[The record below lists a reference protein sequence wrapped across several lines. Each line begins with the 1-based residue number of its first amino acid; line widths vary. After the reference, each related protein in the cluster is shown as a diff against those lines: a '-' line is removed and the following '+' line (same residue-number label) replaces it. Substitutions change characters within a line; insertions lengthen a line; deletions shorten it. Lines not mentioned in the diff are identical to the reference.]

1 MKSYRKKRLLLFSLF
16 ITFIL
21 TIVFFY
27 LINTVKLWTY
37 NTVSIL
43 NIDDNV
49 ITVFTTLDLDL
60 FEDNNF
66 FYYDTLKY
74 TYKVNSKEDSE
85 DGVILMLELEKS
97 FKLVNDDMVIL
108 LPNKRETILSL
119 IIDSWRVKWKN

>member
-1 MKSYRKKRLLLFSLF
+1 MKSYKKKRLLLFSLV

-43 NIDDNV
+43 NIDDDV

-74 TYKVNSKEDSE
+74 TYKINNKEGSE

-119 IIDSWRVKWKN
+119 IIDSWRVK

>member
-1 MKSYRKKRLLLFSLF
+1 MKSYRKKRLLLLSFV

-66 FYYDTLKY
+66 FYYNTLKY
-74 TYKVNSKEDSE
+74 TYKINNKEDSE

>member
-1 MKSYRKKRLLLFSLF
+1 MKSYKKKRLLLFSLV

-60 FEDNNF
+60 FKDNNF

-74 TYKVNSKEDSE
+74 TYKINSKEDSE

-97 FKLVNDDMVIL
+97 FRLVNDDMVIL

-119 IIDSWRVKWKN
+119 IIDSWRVK

>member
-1 MKSYRKKRLLLFSLF
+1 MKSYKKKRLLLFSLV

-60 FEDNNF
+60 FKDNNF

-74 TYKVNSKEDSE
+74 TYKINSKEDSE

-97 FKLVNDDMVIL
+97 FRLVNDDMVIL

>member
-1 MKSYRKKRLLLFSLF
+1 MKSYKKKRLLLLSFV

-60 FEDNNF
+60 FKDNNF

-74 TYKVNSKEDSE
+74 TYKINNKEDSE

-119 IIDSWRVKWKN
+119 IIDSWRVK

>member
-1 MKSYRKKRLLLFSLF
+1 MKSYKKKRLLLFSLF

-43 NIDDNV
+43 NIDDDV

-74 TYKVNSKEDSE
+74 TYKINNKEDSE

-119 IIDSWRVKWKN
+119 IIDSWRVK

>member
-1 MKSYRKKRLLLFSLF
+1 MKNYKKKGLLLLSFV

-60 FEDNNF
+60 FKDNNF

-119 IIDSWRVKWKN
+119 IIDSWRVK

>member
-1 MKSYRKKRLLLFSLF
+1 MKSYKKKRLLLFSLV

-66 FYYDTLKY
+66 FYYNTLKY
-74 TYKVNSKEDSE
+74 TYKINSKEDSE

-119 IIDSWRVKWKN
+119 IIDSWRVK

>member
-1 MKSYRKKRLLLFSLF
+1 MKSYKKKRLLLFSLF

-60 FEDNNF
+60 FKDNNF

-97 FKLVNDDMVIL
+97 FKLVNDGMVIL

-119 IIDSWRVKWKN
+119 IIDSWRVK

>member
-1 MKSYRKKRLLLFSLF
+1 MKSYKKKRLLLFSLF

-21 TIVFFY
+21 TIIFFY

-43 NIDDNV
+43 NIDDDV

-74 TYKVNSKEDSE
+74 TYKINSKEDSE
-85 DGVILMLELEKS
+85 DGVILVLELEKS
-97 FKLVNDDMVIL
+97 FKLVIDDMVIL

-119 IIDSWRVKWKN
+119 IIDSWRVK

>member
-1 MKSYRKKRLLLFSLF
+1 MKSYKKKRLFLFSLF

-66 FYYDTLKY
+66 FYYNTLKY
-74 TYKVNSKEDSE
+74 TYKINNKEDSE

>member
-1 MKSYRKKRLLLFSLF
+1 MKSYKKKRLLLFSLV

-21 TIVFFY
+21 TIVLFY
-27 LINTVKLWTY
+27 LLVSIKLWTY

-74 TYKVNSKEDSE
+74 TYKINNKEDSE

-97 FKLVNDDMVIL
+97 FKVVNDDMVIL

-119 IIDSWRVKWKN
+119 IIDSWRVK

>member
-1 MKSYRKKRLLLFSLF
+1 MKSYKKKRLLLFSLV

-66 FYYDTLKY
+66 FYYDT
-74 TYKVNSKEDSE
+74 
-85 DGVILMLELEKS
+85 
-97 FKLVNDDMVIL
+97 
-108 LPNKRETILSL
+108 
-119 IIDSWRVKWKN
+119 

>member
-1 MKSYRKKRLLLFSLF
+1 MKSYKKKRLLLFSLF

-74 TYKVNSKEDSE
+74 TYKINSKEDSE

-119 IIDSWRVKWKN
+119 IIDSWRVK

>member
-1 MKSYRKKRLLLFSLF
+1 MKSYKKKRLLLFSLV

-21 TIVFFY
+21 TIIFFY

-43 NIDDNV
+43 NIDDDV

-74 TYKVNSKEDSE
+74 TYKINNKEDSE
-85 DGVILMLELEKS
+85 DGVILMLELEKP
-97 FKLVNDDMVIL
+97 FRLVNDDMVIL

-119 IIDSWRVKWKN
+119 IIDSWRVK

>member
-1 MKSYRKKRLLLFSLF
+1 MKSYKKKRLLLLSFV

-66 FYYDTLKY
+66 FYYNTLKY
-74 TYKVNSKEDSE
+74 TYKINSKEDSE

-97 FKLVNDDMVIL
+97 FKLVNDDMVIF

-119 IIDSWRVKWKN
+119 IIDSWRVK

>member
-1 MKSYRKKRLLLFSLF
+1 MKSYRKKRLLLFSLV

-60 FEDNNF
+60 FKDNNF

-74 TYKVNSKEDSE
+74 TYKINSKEDSE
-85 DGVILMLELEKS
+85 DGVILVLELEKS
-97 FKLVNDDMVIL
+97 FKLVIDDMVIL

-119 IIDSWRVKWKN
+119 IIDSWRVK

>member
-1 MKSYRKKRLLLFSLF
+1 MKNYRKKRLLLLSFV

-74 TYKVNSKEDSE
+74 TYKINNKEDSE

-97 FKLVNDDMVIL
+97 FRLVNDDMVIL

-119 IIDSWRVKWKN
+119 IIDSWRVK

>member
-1 MKSYRKKRLLLFSLF
+1 MKSYKKKRLLLLSFV

-27 LINTVKLWTY
+27 LLVSVKLWTY
-37 NTVSIL
+37 NNVSIL

-49 ITVFTTLDLDL
+49 ITVYTTLDLDL
-60 FEDNNF
+60 FKDNNF

-74 TYKVNSKEDSE
+74 TYKINSKEDSE

-97 FKLVNDDMVIL
+97 FRLVNDDMVIL

-119 IIDSWRVKWKN
+119 IIDSWRVK

>member
-1 MKSYRKKRLLLFSLF
+1 MRSYKKKRLLLLSFV

-74 TYKVNSKEDSE
+74 TYKINSKEDSE

>member
-1 MKSYRKKRLLLFSLF
+1 MKSYKKKRLLLFSLV
-16 ITFIL
+16 IIFIL

-43 NIDDNV
+43 NIDDDV

-74 TYKVNSKEDSE
+74 TYKINNKEDSE

-119 IIDSWRVKWKN
+119 IIDSWRVK

>member
-1 MKSYRKKRLLLFSLF
+1 MKSYRKKRLLLLSFV

-60 FEDNNF
+60 FKDNNF

-97 FKLVNDDMVIL
+97 FRLVNDDMVIL

>member
-1 MKSYRKKRLLLFSLF
+1 MKSYKKKRLLLFSLV

-74 TYKVNSKEDSE
+74 TYKINSKEDSE

>member
-1 MKSYRKKRLLLFSLF
+1 MKSYKKKRLLLLSFV

-74 TYKVNSKEDSE
+74 TYKINSKEDSE

-97 FKLVNDDMVIL
+97 FRLVNDDMVIL

-119 IIDSWRVKWKN
+119 IIDSWRVK

>member
-1 MKSYRKKRLLLFSLF
+1 MRSYKKKRLLLFSLF

-43 NIDDNV
+43 NIDDDV

-74 TYKVNSKEDSE
+74 TYKINNKEDSE

-97 FKLVNDDMVIL
+97 FRLVNDDMVIL
-108 LPNKRETILSL
+108 LPNNRETILSL
-119 IIDSWRVKWKN
+119 IIDSWRVK

>member
-1 MKSYRKKRLLLFSLF
+1 MKSYKKKRLLLFSLF

-49 ITVFTTLDLDL
+49 ITVFTILDLDL

-74 TYKVNSKEDSE
+74 TYKINSKEDSE

-97 FKLVNDDMVIL
+97 FRLVNDDMVIL

-119 IIDSWRVKWKN
+119 IIDSWRVK

>member
-1 MKSYRKKRLLLFSLF
+1 MKSYKKKRLLLFSLV

-97 FKLVNDDMVIL
+97 FRLVNDDMVIL

>member
-1 MKSYRKKRLLLFSLF
+1 MKSYKKKRLLLFSLF

-66 FYYDTLKY
+66 FYYNTLKY

-97 FKLVNDDMVIL
+97 FRLVNDDMVIL

-119 IIDSWRVKWKN
+119 IIDSWRVK

>member
-1 MKSYRKKRLLLFSLF
+1 MKSYRKKRLLLLSFV

-60 FEDNNF
+60 FKDNNF

>member
-1 MKSYRKKRLLLFSLF
+1 MKSYKKKRLLLFSLF

-74 TYKVNSKEDSE
+74 TYKINNKEDSE

-97 FKLVNDDMVIL
+97 FRLVNDDMVIL

-119 IIDSWRVKWKN
+119 IIDSWRVK

>member
-1 MKSYRKKRLLLFSLF
+1 MKSYKKKRLLLFSLG

-74 TYKVNSKEDSE
+74 NYKINNKEDSE

-119 IIDSWRVKWKN
+119 IIDSWRVK

>member
-1 MKSYRKKRLLLFSLF
+1 MKSYKKKRLLLFSLV

-66 FYYDTLKY
+66 FYYNTLKY
-74 TYKVNSKEDSE
+74 TYKINNKEDSE

-97 FKLVNDDMVIL
+97 FRLVNDDMVIL

>member
-1 MKSYRKKRLLLFSLF
+1 MKSYKKKRLLLFSLF

-43 NIDDNV
+43 NIDDGV

-74 TYKVNSKEDSE
+74 TYKINNKEDSE

-119 IIDSWRVKWKN
+119 IIDSWRVK

>member
-1 MKSYRKKRLLLFSLF
+1 MKSYKKKRLLLFSLV

-27 LINTVKLWTY
+27 LLVSVKLWTY
-37 NTVSIL
+37 NNVSIL

-49 ITVFTTLDLDL
+49 ITVYTTLDLDL
-60 FEDNNF
+60 FKDNNF

-74 TYKVNSKEDSE
+74 TYKINSKEDSE
-85 DGVILMLELEKS
+85 DGVILVLELEKS

-119 IIDSWRVKWKN
+119 IIDSWRVK

>member
-1 MKSYRKKRLLLFSLF
+1 MKSYRKKRLLLLSLV

-74 TYKVNSKEDSE
+74 TYKINSKEDSE

-97 FKLVNDDMVIL
+97 FRLVNDDMVIL

>member
-1 MKSYRKKRLLLFSLF
+1 MRSYKKKRLLLLSFV

-74 TYKVNSKEDSE
+74 TYKINSKEDSE

-119 IIDSWRVKWKN
+119 IIDSWRVK

>member
-1 MKSYRKKRLLLFSLF
+1 MKSYRKKRLLLLSFV

-74 TYKVNSKEDSE
+74 TYKINSKEDSE
-85 DGVILMLELEKS
+85 DGVILVLELEKS
-97 FKLVNDDMVIL
+97 FKLVIDDMVIL

-119 IIDSWRVKWKN
+119 IIDSWRVK